1 MKGKYGDSIRA
12 STNTVYQTI
21 KYALSPLSGSLRSQR
36 TPGYVVNVLHESS
49 WKNEYRRS
57 LAKSLFTV
65 PLTDLP
71 AKSLLFGQY
80 HFFSVSPFS
89 LEPPSPSTSSPGSS
103 SSRSPSFLS
112 PPFPLEA
119 QRLHADQ
126 PRPHAPPARRP
137 PPSLRL
143 QRRRRRLRA
152 GLSPER
158 RGLRLRAQRPP
169 RRAAHHAG
177 LAHRAGAAHHH
188 SRARGGP
195 AKLSRRPR
203 ERGDG
208 AQPQPRRAAERGG
221 SRRKVGFS
229 GGDDMQDTPRGSAK
243 PKSPRK
249 NPLEKLEK
257 LGKRRR
263 RTRWERVFPRGRSRK

>member
-21 KYALSPLSGSLRSQR
+21 KYSLPSLSDSLRSQR

-80 HFFSVSPFS
+80 PIPRSPFP

-103 SSRSPSFLS
+103 SSPSPSVLS

-137 PPSLRL
+137 PPPLRL

-152 GLSPER
+152 GLPPER

-169 RRAAHHAG
+169 GRAAHHAG
-177 LAHRAGAAHHH
+177 FAHRAGAAHHH
-188 SRARGGP
+188 PRARGGP
-195 AKLSRRPR
+195 AKPPGRPR
-203 ERGDG
+203 ERGDA
-208 AQPQPRRAAERGG
+208 AQPQPGRAAERGG
-221 SRRKVGFS
+221 GRRKVGFFR
-229 GGDDMQDTPRGSAK
+229 GDDMQGTPRGSAK
-243 PKSPRK
+243 SRFPRRSTLEKPGKPGKPRK
-249 NPLEKLEK
+249 
-257 LGKRRR
+257 
-263 RTRWERVFPRGRSRK
+263 RTRWERAFPRGRSRK